1 MESGFYS
8 VTCVHARSSAY
19 LLVLSGPI
27 GGTLGL
33 VLYGDFPIGRLHCAQ
48 ECNSSIVLCPLPIG
62 RVYYWSPIVFVWSVG
77 FYLWVWC
84 VCMCVFS
91 VAIYAQVFVP

>member
-8 VTCVHARSSAY
+8 VTCVHARRSAY

-48 ECNSSIVLCPLPIG
+48 ECNSSIGLCLLPIG
-62 RVYYWSPIVFVWSVG
+62 RLLFSSGRSVLTYGYGVYV
-77 FYLWVWC
+77 C
-84 VCMCVFS
+84 VCSPSPFMLKVL
-91 VAIYAQVFVP
+91 VVP